1 MNIIFIDKSNN
12 INSIIELSNKILI
25 ISNDNSQIQLWK
37 KKILHG
43 KYKCIHNYIY
53 IKDIEKDDKSF
64 LFKIKNDSFIF
75 NSFKKNTLSF
85 FNINNYEKIQLKTE
99 LKNIKIIKG
108 NTPIIK
114 YPNEDYLL
122 LSCVE
127 YDNSEE
133 IEEENNNNAY
143 DDLYFNYKRD
153 FSIMIIDT
161 NNFNVIGRIK
171 NNYPFI
177 DMKYYLGNTFVALD
191 MYGVIHKIEFDK
203 YKQKLFLID
212 KINFNNDLRLDNNKI
227 TGFNLT
233 GNRNSAILYLS
244 NKIIIISN
252 YE

>member
-1 MNIIFIDKSNN
+1 MNIIFIVNQ
-12 INSIIELSNKILI
+12 IILI
-25 ISNDNSQIQLWK
+25 ISNDNSEIQLWK

-43 KYKCIHNYIY
+43 KYKFIHNYIY

-108 NTPIIK
+108 NSSIIK
-114 YPNEDYLL
+114 FPNEDYLL

-127 YDNSEE
+127 YDNNEE
-133 IEEENNNNAY
+133 IEEDNNNAY

-161 NNFNVIGRIK
+161 NSFNIIGRVK
-171 NNYPFI
+171 NKYPFI

-191 MYGVIHKIEFDK
+191 MYGVIQKIEFDK

-212 KINFNNDLRLDNNKI
+212 KINFNNDLRLDIDKI

-252 YE
+252 LE